1 MAPNASLSPLS
12 SVSLHDEQIAIGPLM
27 PEDSASLFLWF
38 NDVDAA
44 NLDLAFRPMDWTA
57 FQTWLGEV
65 ARNTTRVFFAIR
77 NVSQPAIV
85 GYLALSNIN
94 SIHRSAE
101 LGIRIG
107 SAGNRGKG
115 YGRAAIRL
123 ALNYAWRNLNLQRVQ
138 LSVFAHNERAIRSY
152 LASGFEEEGRLVR
165 AAFIDGKWADVVIM
179 AALRPE
185 VSDALV
191 HAPVTVKNN
200 RLEFVGRA

>member
-12 SVSLHDEQIAIGPLM
+12 SVSLHDEQVAIGPLM

-38 NDVDAA
+38 NDIDAA

-65 ARNTTRVFFAIR
+65 ARNTSRVFFAIR

-94 SIHRSAE
+94 AIHRSAE

-115 YGRAAIRL
+115 YGRAAIKL
-123 ALNYAWRNLNLQRVQ
+123 ALKYAWQNLNLQRVQ

-185 VSDALV
+185 EFAAIA
-191 HAPVTVKNN
+191 HRHHVTKEAHV
-200 RLEFVGRA
+200 EFAGRA